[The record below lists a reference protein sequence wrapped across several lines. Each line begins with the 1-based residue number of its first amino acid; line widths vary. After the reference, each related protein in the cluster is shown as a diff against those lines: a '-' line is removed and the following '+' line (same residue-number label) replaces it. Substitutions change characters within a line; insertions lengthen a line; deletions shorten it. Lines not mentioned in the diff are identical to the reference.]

1 MKLTTQY
8 YRHIVPAVTVLF
20 LAVIVSSFFLIR
32 LTLQRELDSILL
44 RSKMRIEA
52 YVKANGRLPEVSA
65 FNDQHI
71 SFQQVTSLRDSV
83 LSDTMQY
90 IPEQQKNHISRKLC
104 FTLLLHNQP
113 WQVTISEPLE
123 GTRHL
128 TILIAKIAIVT
139 ILVTLFLF
147 VLINRSVLR
156 RLWRPFYQ
164 SLELIQGFKVDE
176 PGHPTYPESPIEEF
190 RLMNAH
196 FLQAAENANRDYR
209 NLKEFSENA
218 SHELQTPLAII
229 RSNLDLL
236 AQEAVTER
244 QSELLQGIYTS
255 VRRMTRLQESLLL
268 LTKIDNRQF
277 SSVDTIRLD
286 WVLHDKLQQL
296 QELLHARNLQCRY
309 QLTETTLPANRE
321 LLDILLNN
329 LFSNAIR
336 HNVPDGEIYT
346 QLETHSL
353 RISNTGTGEALDD
366 NRIFRRFYKNGG
378 QADNNGLGLSII
390 KQICDTTAMQ
400 IQYAFA
406 EGRHSFTVSW

>member
-32 LTLQRELDSILL
+32 LTLQTELDSILL
-44 RSKMRIEA
+44 RSKLRVEA
-52 YVKANGRLPEVSA
+52 YVRANGRLPEVST
-65 FNDQHI
+65 FNDQQIH
-71 SFQQVTSLRDSV
+71 FRRVAALRDSV

-90 IPEQQKNHISRKLC
+90 IPEQLKNHISRKLC
-104 FTLLLHNQP
+104 FTLLLHDQP
-113 WQVTISEPLE
+113 WEVTISEPLE

-156 RLWRPFYQ
+156 RLWRPFYR
-164 SLELIQGFKVDE
+164 SLELIQEFKVDE
-176 PGHPTYPESPIEEF
+176 PGRPVYPESPIEEF
-190 RLMNAH
+190 RLMNQH
-196 FLQAAENANRDYR
+196 FSQAAENANRDYR

-229 RSNLDLL
+229 RGNLDLL
-236 AQEAVTER
+236 VQEPMTDR
-244 QSELLQGIYTS
+244 QSELLEGIYGS

-277 SSVDTIRLD
+277 TSIHTIRLD
-286 WVLHDKLQQL
+286 LLLQDKLQQL
-296 QELLHARNLQCRY
+296 QELLHARSLRSHFE
-309 QLTETTLPANRE
+309 LAETSLAANRE
-321 LLDILLNN
+321 LMDILLNN

-336 HNVPDGEIYT
+336 HNVADGEIRA
-346 QLETHSL
+346 QLGERCL
-353 RISNTGTGEALDD
+353 RVSNTGMGEALDES
-366 NRIFRRFYKNGG
+366 RIFRRFYKNG
-378 QADNNGLGLSII
+378 AKAENNGLGLSII
-390 KQICDTTAMQ
+390 KQICDTTAMRVG
-400 IQYAFA
+400 YEFA
-406 EGRHSFTVSW
+406 EGWHSFVISW

>member
-20 LAVIVSSFFLIR
+20 LAVIVSSYFLIR
-32 LTLQRELDSILL
+32 LTLQTELDSILL
-44 RSKMRIEA
+44 RSKLRVES
-52 YVKANGRLPEVSA
+52 YVRANGRLPVVST
-65 FNDQHI
+65 FNDQQI
-71 SFQQVTSLRDSV
+71 SFRRAAAMRDSV

-90 IPEQQKNHISRKLC
+90 IPEQEKNHISRKLC
-104 FTLLLHNQP
+104 FTLLLHGQP
-113 WQVTISEPLE
+113 WEVTISEPLE

-128 TILIAKIAIVT
+128 TILVAKIAIVT
-139 ILVTLFLF
+139 ILVVLLVF

-176 PGHPTYPESPIEEF
+176 PGHAEYPESPIEEF
-190 RLMNAH
+190 RLMNQH

-229 RSNLDLL
+229 RGSLDLL
-236 AQEAVTER
+236 VQEPMTGR
-244 QSELLQGIYTS
+244 QSELLQGIYGS

-277 SSVDTIRLD
+277 ASTEPIRMDML
-286 WVLHDKLQQL
+286 LQDKLQQM
-296 QELLHARNLQCRY
+296 QELLHARNLRCQFEVA
-309 QLTETTLPANRE
+309 ETSLAANRE
-321 LLDILLNN
+321 LMDILLNN

-336 HNVPDGEIYT
+336 HNLPDGQIHAR
-346 QLETHSL
+346 LEERWL
-353 RISNTGTGEALDD
+353 RVSNTGISEALDES
-366 NRIFRRFYKNGG
+366 RIFRRFYKNAA
-378 QADNNGLGLSII
+378 QAENNGLGLSII
-390 KQICDTTAMQ
+390 KQICDTTAMRVG
-400 IQYAFA
+400 YGFTA
-406 EGRHSFTVSW
+406 GWHSFTVSW